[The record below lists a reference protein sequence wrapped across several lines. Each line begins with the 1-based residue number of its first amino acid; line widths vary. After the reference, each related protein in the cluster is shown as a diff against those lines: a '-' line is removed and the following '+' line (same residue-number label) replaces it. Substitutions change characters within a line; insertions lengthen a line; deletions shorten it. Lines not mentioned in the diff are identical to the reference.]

1 MDKNLTRDVQR
12 LLDSRH
18 QDKRRGKVLQLL
30 AVLVVVVTISAL
42 AMPALTLSN
51 EVVCG
56 MEEHTHTE
64 ECWAEEWI
72 TPQPALACEAELA
85 GMTLI
90 HTHNDYCYDAVG
102 NLICTIP
109 ELKFHVHGP
118 ECYQERRELICQEP
132 QDLGHTHDASCYAY
146 DKGGLICGLEE
157 GGGHTHTEECYPL
170 ERMAEPQCGM
180 EESDDV
186 LDEAGNVVTPGH
198 HHSEECYMQRVF
210 QKLRYEHEETEDV
223 LDEEG
228 NVVTPGH
235 RHTAEC
241 WMTEDELVVCGQK
254 EGQGHTHSKEC
265 FEWIPRL
272 VCLEEER
279 PAGHVHDDS
288 CYNIAQVLTC
298 RDQEVT
304 VHTHTDA
311 CYDENGTLTCGKPEI
326 GEHQHTAACLA
337 TPEGEP
343 ELVRVLTC
351 GKEEHTHSDTCYLP
365 AEEEEPVYYCGKE
378 EHIHNAECYFE
389 SGALKDTQEEHIHDL
404 TCLIPPEETEPVPS
418 EDPEAS
424 EDPEVTQ
431 DPDATEDPE
440 ATLDPDAT
448 EDPEATLDPDATE
461 DPEASEEPAE
471 PEPLGVTLEDYPYT
485 YEGETFTVTYH
496 ISGYALLTDEEAQP
510 GADLQGAP
518 YAEPA
523 VYENGGGQQE
533 LSLGDIEIPLSFG
546 PVFQRMAAYL
556 DSDPD
561 SNLPPEFELD
571 GNPDSNQPPEDGQNG
586 NLDSNQ
592 PPAPVD
598 GGASGSDTD
607 PEGSAVIDSTPVPTQ
622 TPEWTLAPE
631 TIPTAA
637 PEPEDRPAADQVDLG
652 SVEVHVS
659 EIFSGEEYDAIA
671 EQMEK
676 TLEEDTAILPL
687 QVLEMSVSVGGR
699 LLDLSECT
707 VTATVQPNQ
716 EIKELVSDA
725 GVSPVS
731 DAESEEESGDAEF
744 SFYVF
749 TGESSGSASFSLERE
764 ADTAE
769 HEIDSFTVELQS
781 MGTKAF
787 MGRTVTY
794 KVNPNFLVQFY
805 ANLNIPERTATI
817 QGDGT
822 NSLPFIDTSGG
833 AKPQNGLG
841 LTNPPGVP
849 LTYLNLK
856 DSGEVEFTDKP
867 TEIYK
872 AEQREFNP
880 KLGDELNINYLNS
893 LRNNGHYVVKE
904 LWVLKAEKDPT
915 STDKDDW
922 ERFDASKKF
931 VFTNNDQGKKTGD
944 VDEDGSI
951 YIVIQQED
959 ATGQPTTVLR
969 LVYAVANG
977 KESHKATFYDYDFS
991 NGPKGAKTGTK
1002 IDTTHGGINSY
1013 LPYYGANQTGNA
1025 RFAFGNAGMG
1035 TDFGKDN
1042 WNGNALNGAN
1052 RTSNGASADTYQG
1065 LSFGLVQGMTQDG
1078 TDVVFSNGITG
1089 PSIGVFGSK
1098 DGTGKLVFPNW
1109 NMNFKREGDTYT
1121 LSSVSMSNNTEVESG
1136 LDVFGHPGKYDGTN
1150 GNKKIWTNNFWP
1162 LDEKWKTQTN
1172 IIDPMFGGSV
1182 KPTMS
1187 NGWKTPDS
1195 DDGQNHNCFFGMT
1208 FSVKFDVTKEYVG
1221 PLEYYFYGDDDMWVF
1236 LDGQLVC
1243 DIGGVHSSVGEYVD
1257 LWDYV
1262 GGTRENHEG
1271 GSHTLTF
1278 FYTERGA
1285 SGSTCWMQFTL
1296 PQISKVYN
1304 APYYPNLAGLT
1315 IEKKVEGAKP
1325 ELADAEFPF
1334 TLQLGDIV
1342 NKYNFKFRDANGT
1355 ELAGKVM
1362 KDSSGSAVTEVSA
1375 GFYHFTLK
1383 DGERLEVIG
1392 LPIGAQY
1399 QVTEGTG
1406 FTAGGKDYPTSDG
1419 IKTTVESTNPEDTVR
1434 NLVAQGKITGEF
1446 VTEEDGTVKD
1456 KVEAVK
1462 ITYTNVFLYELPST
1476 GGAGAYT
1483 MAGMPLVAA
1492 LFCLMYKKKSH
1503 GEGAAP

>member
-56 MEEHTHTE
+56 MEEHIHTE
-64 ECWAEEWI
+64 ECYAEEWI
-72 TPQPALACEAELA
+72 TPQPALTCEAELA

-102 NLICTIP
+102 NLICTLP
-109 ELKFHVHGP
+109 ELKFHAHGP

-132 QDLGHTHDASCYAY
+132 QDQGHIHDASCYAY
-146 DKGGLICGLEE
+146 DKGGLICGQEE
-157 GGGHTHTEECYPL
+157 GGGHTHTEECYPM

-186 LDEAGNVVTPGH
+186 LDDAGNVITPGH

-241 WMTEDELVVCGQK
+241 WMTTDELVVCGQR

-265 FEWIPRL
+265 YEWVSRL
-272 VCLEEER
+272 TCLEEER

-288 CYNIAQVLTC
+288 CYNITQVLTC
-298 RDQEVT
+298 QDQEVM
-304 VHTHTDA
+304 VHTHTEA

-326 GEHQHTAACLA
+326 GEHQHTAACLD

-343 ELVRVLTC
+343 ELVRVLIC
-351 GKEEHTHSDTCYLP
+351 GKEEHTHGDNCYLP
-365 AEEEEPVYYCGKE
+365 AEEEGPVYYCGKE

-418 EDPEAS
+418 EDPE
-424 EDPEVTQ
+424 VTQ

-448 EDPEATLDPDATE
+448 EDPEV
-461 DPEASEEPAE
+461 SEEPAE
-471 PEPLGVTLEDYPYT
+471 PDALGVTLEDYPYT

-496 ISGYALLTDEEAQP
+496 ISGYAWVTDEEVQP

-561 SNLPPEFELD
+561 SNLPPEYESN

-586 NLDSNQ
+586 NLDSNL
-592 PPAPVD
+592 PPVPVD

-607 PEGSAVIDSTPVPTQ
+607 PEGSAVIDSTPFPT
-622 TPEWTLAPE
+622 PASEWTFAPETTPVPE
-631 TIPTAA
+631 TIPTAE
-637 PEPEDRPAADQVDLG
+637 PEPADRPAADQVDLG

-659 EIFSGEEYDAIA
+659 EIFSGEEYDTIA

-676 TLEEDTAILPL
+676 TLEEDTTILPL
-687 QVLEMSVSVGGR
+687 QVLQMSVSVGGR
-699 LLDLSECT
+699 LLDLSECK

-731 DAESEEESGDAEF
+731 DAESEDESGDAEF

-794 KVNPNFLVQFY
+794 KVNPDFLVQFY
-805 ANLNIPERTATI
+805 ANLDIPD
-817 QGDGT
+817 QSNSGT
-822 NSLPFIDTSGG
+822 LPFINTSG
-833 AKPQNGLG
+833 KKMPVNG
-841 LTNPPGVP
+841 TMNPP
-849 LTYLNLK
+849 LTYLNLDESGNVKFK
-856 DSGEVEFTDKP
+856 DVP
-867 TEIYK
+867 TEVYK
-872 AEQREFNP
+872 EERRQFNP
-880 KLGDELNINYLNS
+880 KLGDELNVNYLNS
-893 LRNNGHYVVKE
+893 LRDNGHYEVKE
-904 LWVLKAEKDPT
+904 LWVLKDGKDPT
-915 STDKDDW
+915 SVDRADWHAYGPDDW
-922 ERFDASKKF
+922 ANL
-931 VFTNNDQGKKTGD
+931 VFTNNLDRTTGQKS
-944 VDEDGSI
+944 EDGKT
-951 YIVIQQED
+951 YIVIGQEKD
-959 ATGQPTTVLR
+959 GEPTTVLR
-969 LVYAVANG
+969 LVYGIV
-977 KESHKATFYDYDFS
+977 KTSESLPATFYDYDIS
-991 NGPKGAKTGTK
+991 NGERNGNLIKTA
-1002 IDTTHGGINSY
+1002 HYGINSY
-1013 LPYYGANQTGNA
+1013 LGSTGAQGTKDA
-1025 RFAFGNAGMG
+1025 RFAFGNSNAG
-1035 TDFGKDN
+1035 TDFGNDVWNKALLNKANDGTIYINGVKKDN
-1042 WNGNALNGAN
+1042 SKVTPA
-1052 RTSNGASADTYQG
+1052 TYGG
-1065 LSFGLVQGMTQDG
+1065 LTFGLVQGLTQDG
-1078 TDVVFSNGITG
+1078 TDVVLSGKITG
-1089 PSIGVFGSK
+1089 PSIGLFGGTS
-1098 DGTGKLVFPNW
+1098 GTGKTIYSEHEL
-1109 NMNFKREGDTYT
+1109 NFSRDGDTYT
-1121 LSSVSMSNNTEVESG
+1121 LSSVMGTETNNLTAFKNRPNWNNTS
-1136 LDVFGHPGKYDGTN
+1136 
-1150 GNKKIWTNNFWP
+1150 KIYYNNFWP
-1162 LDEKWKTQTN
+1162 MDGKTGM
-1172 IIDPMFGGSV
+1172 DPKFGGATKLKFADDEWKNSGDM
-1182 KPTMS
+1182 PT
-1187 NGWKTPDS
+1187 S
-1195 DDGQNHNCFFGMT
+1195 DDGTDHNAYFGMHY
-1208 FSVKFDVTKEYVG
+1208 SVDFDVTEEYVG

-1236 LDGQLVC
+1236 LDGKLVC
-1243 DIGGVHSSVGEYVD
+1243 DIGGVHTSVGEYAD
-1257 LWDYV
+1257 LWDYMEE
-1262 GGTRENHEG
+1262 GKTANEARLNHGTSH
-1271 GSHTLTF
+1271 HTLDI

-1296 PQISKVYN
+1296 PQVSKVYHDLYN
-1304 APYYPNLAGLT
+1304 PDLAGLT

-1325 ELADAEFPF
+1325 ELANAEFPF
-1334 TLQLGDIV
+1334 ELHLSNID
-1342 NKYNFKFRDANGT
+1342 NKYNFKFSGADVT
-1355 ELAGKVM
+1355 GKVM
-1362 KDSSGSAVTEVSA
+1362 KDRDGNPVTEVTS
-1375 GFYHFTLK
+1375 GYYYFTLK

-1392 LPIGAQY
+1392 LPSGTGY

-1406 FTAGGKDYPTSDG
+1406 FTVGENEYSSDG
-1419 IKTTVESTNPEDTVR
+1419 IKTTVDTGGGEQATV
-1434 NLVAQGKITGEF
+1434 LAQGTIRGKF
-1446 VTEEDGTVKD
+1446 VLDEETHELKD

-1476 GGAGAYT
+1476 GGAGIYT
-1483 MAGMPLVAA
+1483 MAGMPLMAA